1 MNSTDNLKAKIERIP
16 NSVDGDGRNF
26 AAQLKRFLQGLRSD
40 IEDKIAGIGEGAV
53 EQVINLQLTEEHATD
68 SNGMPKNNIRVEFD
82 NTNVSNYL
90 QAQIWMKEGNA
101 GSTKPYRMVG
111 STNKVVYVIESVKK
125 DVTYTVK
132 VVACNRNSGTSKF
145 DEAPT
150 ATITIKGSVLI
161 PATPTQLV
169 LTWDKDGPL
178 WEWEHDDSGY
188 TDYYEL
194 RLDGNAGVWDNNL
207 LDVTRNKKSREN
219 PGVRSG
225 TGYLFARNIFGDYSL
240 PATHDFNKVVAAKP
254 TAAVLSKVL
263 EGVNIEM
270 AALPAGYHEY
280 HLLINSEK
288 FTSKNRNFV
297 YYLFSGAIDVK
308 YCFVDEIGEG
318 EWSDVTSNCVEYL
331 IDSGDIQNGAINTL
345 KLADET
351 VTAAKLV
358 NAAVTEIKLAT
369 NAVTT
374 NKLANGAVGESK
386 IATNA
391 VTSVKI
397 AAGSVIADK
406 IAANAVVGAKIAAGA
421 VVSDK
426 IAANAVIADKIAANA
441 VTSDKIYANS
451 VTTAKIAT
459 NAVDAT
465 KIAANAVTADKINA
479 GAVTTVKLAANAVT
493 AEKIKAASIIADH
506 ISANAV
512 TTAKIA
518 AGAVD
523 AQRLSANAV
532 TADKINA
539 GAVTTVKLAAGA
551 VTTDKMTIGS
561 ASGARMTLSPNLLQ
575 VYDSNNHLRVRLG
588 VW

>member
-26 AAQLKRFLQGLRSD
+26 VTQLKRFLQGFRSD
-40 IEDKIAGIGEGAV
+40 TESKIEGIGEGAV
-53 EQVINLQLTEEHATD
+53 EQVINLRLTEEHTTD
-68 SNGMPKNNIRVEFD
+68 NNGMPKNNIRVEFD

-90 QAQIWMKEGNA
+90 QAQIWLKEGNA

-132 VVACNRNSGTSKF
+132 VVGCNKNSGTSKF

-194 RLDGNAGVWDNNL
+194 RLDGNAGVWNDKL
-207 LDVTRNKKSREN
+207 LDVTRDKKSREN
-219 PGVRSG
+219 PGIRSG
-225 TGYLFARNIFGDYSL
+225 TAYLFARNIFGDYSL
-240 PATHDFNKVVAAKP
+240 PATHDFNKASATKP
-254 TAAVLSKVL
+254 PAPVLSKIL
-263 EGVNIEM
+263 KGVNIAM
-270 AALPAGYHEY
+270 GALPAGYSEY
-280 HLLINSEK
+280 HLIINGEA
-288 FTSKNRNFV
+288 FTTKNKNFI
-297 YYLFSGAIDVK
+297 YYLFSGPISVK

-318 EWSDVTSNCVEYL
+318 EWSDIASSSVEYL
-331 IDSGDIQNGAINTL
+331 VAGSDIENGAISTL
-345 KLADET
+345 QLADET

-369 NAVTT
+369 NAVTA
-374 NKLANGAVGESK
+374 NKLASGSVGESK
-386 IATNA
+386 IAANA

-397 AAGSVIADK
+397 AAGSVLA
-406 IAANAVVGAKIAAGA
+406 
-421 VVSDK
+421 DK

-479 GAVTTVKLAANAVT
+479 GAVTAVKLAANAVT

-523 AQRLSANAV
+523 AQRLRANAV

-539 GAVTTVKLAAGA
+539 GAVTTTKLAAGA

-575 VYDSNNHLRVRLG
+575 VYDSSNRLRVRLG